1 MGHKISLQKT
11 LFLIAIIS
19 MNCFPQNS
27 GMKPDFNF
35 KIENI
40 FRRGE
45 QKGFDWDAPSKLSIS
60 KEGNLFILDTKNNRV
75 LVYDENLKF
84 IKQIGGEGDKDGYFR
99 TPLDLKM
106 SHDGFLYVLDFDNA
120 RIQIF
125 NGAGEF
131 IRMFRVPHYTF
142 TFTIDEEGN
151 IYINSPDELGS
162 ITKLD
167 RNGNRLKTFG
177 ALVEQ
182 DRRKYTMNWAYLEY
196 DYSSKK
202 IIASYQYFPIVQI
215 YKVDGTLLKE
225 FELDSKN
232 VQELK
237 NAEMPSWVGDNMAA
251 KIFSIG
257 LTVRNSFGYVI
268 LSHSPQT
275 QYPILYV
282 FNLDGKKVNEVPIQE
297 TENQP
302 IAFLTSIYAT
312 GKNFYLTTDDGKI
325 YILN

>member
-11 LFLIAIIS
+11 LFLVAIIS

-40 FRRGE
+40 FGRGE
-45 QKGFDWDAPSKLSIS
+45 QKGFDWDVPSKLSIS
-60 KEGNLFILDTKNNRV
+60 KEGKLFILDTKNNRV
-75 LVYDENLKF
+75 LAYDENMKF
-84 IKQIGGEGDKDGYFR
+84 IKQIGGEGDKDGHFR
-99 TPLDLKM
+99 TPLDLKI
-106 SHDGFLYVLDFDNA
+106 SYDGYLYVLDFDNA

-125 NGAGEF
+125 SCAGEF
-131 IRMFRVPHYTF
+131 IRMVKVPHYTF

-167 RNGNRLKTFG
+167 KNGNRLKTFG

-182 DRRKYTMNWAYLEY
+182 DRQKYTMNWAYLEY

-251 KIFSIG
+251 KIFSMG
-257 LTVRNSFGYVI
+257 LTVQNGCGYVVV
-268 LSHSPQT
+268 SHSPQT
-275 QYPILYV
+275 QHPLLYI
-282 FNLDGKKVNEVPIQE
+282 FDLNGKKVTEVPLLDNDLE
-297 TENQP
+297 P
-302 IAFLTSIYAT
+302 LAFLISIYST
-312 GKNFYLTTDDGKI
+312 GKFLYLTTDDGQI
-325 YILN
+325 YIFN